1 MKHHYLRSSP
11 SSTTGSARRS
21 PKRIACSWSSYSRDG
36 ANDEE
41 ISQTVLANPFEKFDL
56 AVRQL
61 LPKLM
66 IDRMAGNDEI
76 VSRCFNNPDFQEI
89 VYTGL
94 ARGIYEAVMAQQEQK
109 P

>member
-1 MKHHYLRSSP
+1 
-11 SSTTGSARRS
+11 
-21 PKRIACSWSSYSRDG
+21 
-36 ANDEE
+36 
-41 ISQTVLANPFEKFDL
+41 
-56 AVRQL
+56 
-61 LPKLM
+61 
-66 IDRMAGNDEI
+66 MAGNDEI